1 MIKRYDCSMKA
12 VFWHPKTDGEM
23 QAEFERFSFRMC
35 ERNIYGTFYF
45 KKYLWQCKFH
55 ILSYGHQNRKEVNQM
70 ARLTKANR
78 AQLEQ
83 NLCELNRELA
93 QARVDHD
100 EESIVILEA
109 QVNSTIR
116 ELDK

>member
-1 MIKRYDCSMKA
+1 M
-12 VFWHPKTDGEM
+12 T
-23 QAEFERFSFRMC
+23 
-35 ERNIYGTFYF
+35 
-45 KKYLWQCKFH
+45 
-55 ILSYGHQNRKEVNQM
+55 
-70 ARLTKANR
+70 RLTKANR
-78 AQLEQ
+78 AQLKQ

-93 QARVDHD
+93 RARADHD

>member
-1 MIKRYDCSMKA
+1 MKRGYENVYSVCILFLMVIKTK
-12 VFWHPKTDGEM
+12 
-23 QAEFERFSFRMC
+23 
-35 ERNIYGTFYF
+35 
-45 KKYLWQCKFH
+45 
-55 ILSYGHQNRKEVNQM
+55 KEVISM
-70 ARLTKANR
+70 TRLTKANR

-93 QARVDHD
+93 QARVEHD

-109 QVNSTIR
+109 MVNSTIR